1 MAKKRDGTPQAQ
13 NGPKADKLW
22 RQALLLEVH
31 ALAADKKT
39 NRLRLVARAVIQQAM
54 KGDIAAAKE
63 IGDRLDGKSVAIH
76 QVAGEGGG
84 PIQVEDTGTE
94 KVLDAAM
101 LLVKAAARSKPAAT

>member
-22 RQALLLEVH
+22 RQALMLEVH

-84 PIQVEDTGTE
+84 PIKVEDTGG
-94 KVLDAAM
+94 DASMAKAIE
-101 LLVKAAARSKPAAT
+101 LVKAAARLKPNET